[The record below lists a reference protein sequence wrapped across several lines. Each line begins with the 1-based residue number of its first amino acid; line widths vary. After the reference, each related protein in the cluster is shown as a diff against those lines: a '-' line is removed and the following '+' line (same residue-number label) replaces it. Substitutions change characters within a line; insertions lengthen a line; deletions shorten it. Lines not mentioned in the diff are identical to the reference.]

1 MGRILGAIVPGPGD
15 QDKVTKEN
23 AKQIA
28 KQIKAQNFNGYFIR
42 NLIVHLLPIV
52 HLGVIAS
59 CMMTFVEIPMS
70 PFAFSKS
77 FELLHTVYFE
87 SYPDRTDF
95 AATRFPRKTVYVA
108 NIHGPS
114 GTFEIKDI
122 LCFHST
128 ASVLEITFC
137 LLLVCVLMVFV
148 IMIFDKLIMGVFFA
162 FYIHFGQPQRIN
174 KNHLRCFD
182 YFAIY
187 LIQKNVSPN
196 LMVAIWLE
204 LRKGMKR
211 DSVPRVDL
219 ENAKA

>member
-1 MGRILGAIVPGPGD
+1 MRGKTQWRLLVSDLKSFEMTLGMV
-15 QDKVTKEN
+15 
-23 AKQIA
+23 
-28 KQIKAQNFNGYFIR
+28 F
-42 NLIVHLLPIV
+42 
-52 HLGVIAS
+52 IAS
-59 CMMTFVEIPMS
+59 CMMTFVEIPMNL
-70 PFAFSKS
+70 FAFSKS
-77 FELLHTVYFE
+77 FQLLLTAYFG

-95 AATRFPRKTVYVA
+95 ATTRFPRKSIYIA

-114 GTFEIKDI
+114 STFEIKDI

-128 ASVLEITFC
+128 ASVLEIAFC

-148 IMIFDKLIMGVFFA
+148 IMIFDKLNMGVFFE
-162 FYIHFGQPQRIN
+162 FYIPFGQPQRIN
-174 KNHLRCFD
+174 KNHLGCFD

-211 DSVPRVDL
+211 ESLQRADP
-219 ENAKA
+219 ENAKI